1 MIAADALIIKPGC
14 GLDNQLNI
22 WMGNTE
28 KSSSG
33 VLGSEDIYSIAPMT
47 MSGAD
52 SPIALDIA
60 RITPVRIP
68 PEAAGKT

>member
-33 VLGSEDIYSIAPMT
+33 VLGSEDI
-47 MSGAD
+47 
-52 SPIALDIA
+52 
-60 RITPVRIP
+60 
-68 PEAAGKT
+68 